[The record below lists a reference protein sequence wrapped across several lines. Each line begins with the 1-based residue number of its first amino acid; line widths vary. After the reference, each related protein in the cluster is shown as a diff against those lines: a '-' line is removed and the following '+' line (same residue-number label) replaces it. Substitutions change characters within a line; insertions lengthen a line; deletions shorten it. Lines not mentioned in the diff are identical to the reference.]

1 MTTVTRGRIVIPTTV
16 YIKPEST
23 GFNIYISTTINE
35 LIVKDL
41 QLNKIYL
48 VFGSVDLYI
57 YIFVF
62 WYNELWFIRCSGRHR
77 RPQFNCSQVKKIETE
92 KSVAVVAV

>member
-57 YIFVF
+57 YIF
-62 WYNELWFIRCSGRHR
+62 LCSGIMNYGL
-77 RPQFNCSQVKKIETE
+77 FAVLDVIDALCST
-92 KSVAVVAV
+92 VAK